1 MNEPQYTF
9 GDVARICGVT
19 EAAVRRWAKDRKFVP
34 AGKVHCPRR
43 LSGENVLTIYHPGL
57 ADIRADLDD
66 EGNVLRV
73 YPKVNGFRKLISIDP
88 CVCFGAPV
96 IAGTRIPTEILAG
109 RFRGGDSV
117 DELWCDYAVTKEQ
130 IGAALVYEGIA
141 REVLCLV

>member
-43 LSGENVLTIYHPGL
+43 LSWENVLTIYHTGL

-73 YPKVNGFRKLISIDP
+73 YPRVNGLRKLISIDP

-109 RFRGGDSV
+109 HYAAGDSV
-117 DELWCDYAVTKEQ
+117 TELGCNFAATDKQ
-130 IGAALVYEGIA
+130 IRAALAYEGIVT
-141 REVLCLV
+141 EK